1 MKPFMIAEIS
11 SNHNRDLD
19 RAKKMISLASRYGFD
34 AVKFQVFKI
43 DKLFAQEI
51 LSKSKQ
57 HSDRRQWEL
66 PLEFIPHLSEYS
78 RTKGIKFGCTPFYI
92 EAVEFLNPYVDFF
105 KVSSYEILWHDL
117 IRACSDTGKP
127 FFFSTGMA
135 SFSEVR
141 NVIEVLSHSKSSQ
154 IFVMKCTSQYPSEI
168 ENVNLASIKTL
179 EQLKEISTKEI
190 NIGLSDHSR
199 SIGVVL
205 RAIHKYKVSA
215 VELHIDLDEKG
226 VEFSTGHCWLP
237 EELALLKQLIDEGI
251 LSDGR
256 NRVGAVKEEL
266 EEREWRAD
274 PNDGLRPLIKI
285 RKNFHGG

>member
-1 MKPFMIAEIS
+1 MIAEIS

-43 DKLFAQEI
+43 NKLFAEEI

-66 PLEFIPHLSEYS
+66 PLEFIPHLAEYS
-78 RTKGIKFGCTPFYI
+78 RTKGVKFGCTPFYI
-92 EAVEFLNPYVDFF
+92 EAVDFLNPYVDFF

-141 NVIEVLSHSKSSQ
+141 DVINVIAHSKTSQ
-154 IFVMKCTSQYPSEI
+154 IFVMKCTSQYPSEL
-168 ENVNLASIKTL
+168 ENVNLASIKQL
-179 EQLKEISTKEI
+179 KKLKEISRKEI

-205 RAIHKYKVSA
+205 RAIHKYKVAA

-237 EELALLKQLIDEGI
+237 GELALLKQLIDEGI

-256 NRVGAVKEEL
+256 NKVGAVKEEF

-274 PNDGLRPLIKI
+274 PNDGLRPSIKI
-285 RKNFHGG
+285 RKNFPGG

>member
-1 MKPFMIAEIS
+1 MIAEIS

-43 DKLFAQEI
+43 DKLFAEEI

-66 PLEFIPHLSEYS
+66 PLEFIPHLAEYS
-78 RTKGIKFGCTPFYI
+78 RTKGVKFGCTPFYI
-92 EAVEFLNPYVDFF
+92 EAVDFLNPYVDFF

-117 IRACSDTGKP
+117 IRACGDTGKP

-141 NVIEVLSHSKSSQ
+141 DVINVIAHSKTSQ
-154 IFVMKCTSQYPSEI
+154 IFVMKCTSQYPSEL
-168 ENVNLASIKTL
+168 ENVNLASIKQL
-179 EQLKEISTKEI
+179 KKLKEISRKEI

-205 RAIHKYKVSA
+205 RAIHKYKVAA

-237 EELALLKQLIDEGI
+237 GELALLKQLIDEGI

-256 NRVGAVKEEL
+256 NKVGAVKEEF

-274 PNDGLRPLIKI
+274 PNDGLRPSIKI

>member
-1 MKPFMIAEIS
+1 MIAEIS

-43 DKLFAQEI
+43 DKLFAEEI

-66 PLEFIPHLSEYS
+66 PLEFIPHLAEYS
-78 RTKGIKFGCTPFYI
+78 RTKGVKFGCTPFYI
-92 EAVEFLNPYVDFF
+92 EAVDFLNPYVDFF

-141 NVIEVLSHSKSSQ
+141 DVINVIAHSKTSQ
-154 IFVMKCTSQYPSEI
+154 IFVMKCTSQYPSEL
-168 ENVNLASIKTL
+168 ENVNLASIKQL
-179 EQLKEISTKEI
+179 KKLKEISRKEI

-205 RAIHKYKVSA
+205 RAIHKYKVAA

-237 EELALLKQLIDEGI
+237 GELALLKQLIDEGI

-256 NRVGAVKEEL
+256 NKVGAVKEEF

-274 PNDGLRPLIKI
+274 PNDGLRPSIKI

>member
-1 MKPFMIAEIS
+1 MIAEIS

-43 DKLFAQEI
+43 NKLFAEEI

-66 PLEFIPHLSEYS
+66 PLEFIPHLAEYS
-78 RTKGIKFGCTPFYI
+78 RTKGVKFGCTPFYI
-92 EAVEFLNPYVDFF
+92 EAVDFLNPYVDFF

-141 NVIEVLSHSKSSQ
+141 DVINVIAHSKTSQ
-154 IFVMKCTSQYPSEI
+154 IFVMKCTSQYPSEL
-168 ENVNLASIKTL
+168 ENVNLASIKQL
-179 EQLKEISTKEI
+179 KKLKEISRKEI

-205 RAIHKYKVSA
+205 RAIHKYKVAA

-237 EELALLKQLIDEGI
+237 GELALLKQLIDEGI

-256 NRVGAVKEEL
+256 NKVGAVKEEF

-274 PNDGLRPLIKI
+274 PNDGLRPSIKI
-285 RKNFHGG
+285 RKNFHGS